1 MPAPSFP
8 GPLSGIATIR
18 QAVELFGKQLSLH
31 VEQGPAA
38 RLCPRRHPSDSDAAH
53 GRAQPAGAAKE
64 GTAELQHRRTGRYPP
79 AGSHRHASSAA
90 ATATRLPAWPMGQ
103 QPTKEEA
110 RLEQIGALLDHD
122 FQQKRSLWPGVAAER
137 AAGIPPVAG
146 TLQAQRAAL
155 CAHIMQLL
163 DEMRRLAIRRGACCP

>member
-1 MPAPSFP
+1 MSRALLLICAPDGTPQTQTRPTGVRSLLEQQRRALQSCSIAARAAIR
-8 GPLSGIATIR
+8 PLAAT
-18 QAVELFGKQLSLH
+18 GT
-31 VEQGPAA
+31 GTPAA
-38 RLCPRRHPSDSDAAH
+38 LH
-53 GRAQPAGAAKE
+53 GG
-64 GTAELQHRRTGRYPP
+64 G
-79 AGSHRHASSAA
+79 AA